1 MDAAKLKRRRDDAAG
16 ADAAGGGGAHTVYV
30 EGLPYSADEAS
41 IRAFFASAGAIVAVR
56 APRWQ
61 DSGRLRGYA
70 HVDFGSA
77 SGAAAALAL
86 DGKELG
92 GRWLRVAAA
101 RPPGAGAD
109 ALLAYSTEA
118 RPAGCASLFVKGLPY
133 DCDEAAVR
141 AAFARFGAVASVR
154 LARWGH
160 TANAKGFGYVTFAR
174 PDGADAAMA
183 AYRAGMRAAAA
194 AGGARAAA
202 AAPVLAVGGRP
213 VHLDWETGAPRASFK
228 TGDGRAFAKTEEAA
242 LVPSAAKAAR
252 AAADAAPAAAAD
264 DGDDD
269 DNGGG
274 GGGGGGDDDAA
285 AADAADVDAAAEKKA
300 RRRKRKERGGKQKPR
315 ESSD

>member
-1 MDAAKLKRRRDDAAG
+1 MDAAKLKRRRDEAG
-16 ADAAGGGGAHTVYV
+16 AGAAAAGGGGGGAAHTVYV

-41 IRAFFASAGAIVAVR
+41 IRAFFASAGDIAAVR

-70 HVDFGSA
+70 HVDFASA
-77 SGAAAALAL
+77 AGAAAALAL

-160 TANAKGFGYVTFAR
+160 TTNAKGFGYVTFAR
-174 PDGADAAMA
+174 PDAADAAMA
-183 AYRAGMRAAAA
+183 AYRSGMRAAAA

-202 AAPVLAVGGRP
+202 AGAAAPVLTVGGRP

-242 LVPSAAKAAR
+242 LVPSVAKAAR
-252 AAADAAPAAAAD
+252 
-264 DGDDD
+264 
-269 DNGGG
+269 
-274 GGGGGGDDDAA
+274 
-285 AADAADVDAAAEKKA
+285 AAAEKKA
-300 RRRKRKERGGKQKPR
+300 RRRKRKERGGGKQKL
-315 ESSD
+315 EQVE